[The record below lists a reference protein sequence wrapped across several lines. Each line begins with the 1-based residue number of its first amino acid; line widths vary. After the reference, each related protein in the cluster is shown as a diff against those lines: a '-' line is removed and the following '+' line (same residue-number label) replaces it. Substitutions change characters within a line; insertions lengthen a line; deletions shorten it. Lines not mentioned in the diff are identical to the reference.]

1 MVKCIIIDGR
11 NQGIVLTEK
20 HEIGIIK
27 QKRETKAVELD
38 EKSRKSE
45 KGD

>member
-1 MVKCIIIDGR
+1 MVKCITIEGR
-11 NQGIVLTEK
+11 NQGIVLTGK

-27 QKRETKAVELD
+27 QKREEKTIELD